1 MPTNPPGPSWPS
13 NVVEVTSTEPAAA
26 PAGWAEADVP
36 SPEEARGGDS
46 ALSTAKRKLFTRG
59 AAGLTHAELLS
70 LVLGGAARSEP
81 TERIARR
88 LVRRHGLGALA
99 RLGPRDWQAERGL
112 GRVTVARMCAV
123 FELGRRVYAKDGDD
137 RPRISSPREA
147 WRQLRPLS
155 RARKEHLVGLYLD
168 AQNVLICNE
177 TISIG
182 SLNTTRTHPR
192 EILHPAVVHL
202 ALGFVLAHNHPS
214 GCVDPSAE
222 DVEFT
227 QSIRRAGEM
236 MGIELYDHLIV
247 TRAGYTSLRE
257 RGLL

>member
-1 MPTNPPGPSWPS
+1 VTTRAPGRSWSS
-13 NVVEVTSTEPAAA
+13 NSVEITSTEPAPP
-26 PAGWAEADVP
+26 PAGWAEPDSP
-36 SPEEARGGDS
+36 SNQETRGGKTAHSD
-46 ALSTAKRKLFTRG
+46 AKRKLFARG
-59 AAGLTHAELLS
+59 AAGLTHAELIA
-70 LVLGGAARSEP
+70 LVLGGTARSEP
-81 TERIARR
+81 VDRIARR
-88 LVRRHGLGALA
+88 LVRRHGLAALA
-99 RLGPRDWQAERGL
+99 RLGPRDWQSERGL

-123 FELGRRVYAKDGDD
+123 FELGRRVYRKDTED
-137 RPRISSPREA
+137 RPKISSPREA
-147 WRQLRPLS
+147 WKQLRHLG
-155 RARKEHLVGLYLD
+155 RVRKEHLVGLYLD
-168 AQNVLICNE
+168 AQNVLIRNE

-192 EILHPAVVHL
+192 EILHPAVTHL

-214 GCVDPSAE
+214 GCPDPSAE

-227 QSIRRAGEM
+227 QSIRRAGEL